1 MSSPYTATV
10 RQNPGRRSLIV
21 DFRHPLRPDPSNQGK
36 PGRKVR
42 KGLGTEDRAVAD
54 ALVADLKRLLADPSL
69 HSPAARAKAEGMFDR
84 RVVEIF
90 YDGIEPKRES
100 YRALRDEHLPFPPR
114 EEGYPRGLLLGVPG
128 AGKTT
133 LLRQFIGSHP
143 KRDRFPSTSVN
154 RTTTCET
161 EVIAGP
167 PDYAAAVTFMSEEEA
182 DFEVRQSVSGALLRA
197 IDANVSDIEVAKAF
211 LERSDMRFRLKYVLG
226 DWPTQEVENDPY
238 EVDANDEDEEIG
250 SVVSSAQADVLAE
263 KLREYIGTI
272 RTIAV
277 KCRDEIEKLQ
287 GPIAA
292 LSPDERNIALDWLQE
307 LAEESD
313 EYAALVS
320 DILDDLRERFKEIEV
335 GRLVKTTTGW
345 PRLWLMNAPAVQRSE
360 FLAAVLFF
368 SDIDRRR
375 WGQLFTPLVNGVRVA
390 GPFVPIWADPNRPP
404 KFVLIDT
411 EGLGHKANT
420 TPDVP
425 DHIIAHFAESDAIL
439 LVHKGDVPFTFE
451 GGKVLE
457 AIGGAGQTAKTM
469 MVFSRMDSVKGDN
482 IKGWQ
487 AKRDY
492 VFGGVRN
499 VVENQISKSLTPDV
513 ARFMLSQLGRN
524 SFYVGSLQEA
534 DPKAARAELSLLL
547 ERLISI
553 VPPRVPTQAFP
564 DYSYDL
570 LVLAL
575 QKGVEGFRIPWRA
588 YLGLQRRSDLQP
600 LPWQSVK
607 AVSRRYAEGFDDGYP
622 IRPASNLLNTM
633 TLAIGRFLEN
643 PVGWKGSP
651 TPEERRIILDKI
663 KESVSKDLR
672 AFCVRQVRESPQPE
686 WQQAYAFRGKGTT
699 IDRALKIEALYE
711 RWVPVPADEVDDM
724 LHVQRFID
732 SVKDLVK
739 GAIEVTRDALATD
752 AAAMDVDEAAA

>member
-1 MSSPYTATV
+1 
-10 RQNPGRRSLIV
+10 
-21 DFRHPLRPDPSNQGK
+21 
-36 PGRKVR
+36 
-42 KGLGTEDRAVAD
+42 
-54 ALVADLKRLLADPSL
+54 
-69 HSPAARAKAEGMFDR
+69 
-84 RVVEIF
+84 
-90 YDGIEPKRES
+90 
-100 YRALRDEHLPFPPR
+100 
-114 EEGYPRGLLLGVPG
+114 
-128 AGKTT
+128 
-133 LLRQFIGSHP
+133 
-143 KRDRFPSTSVN
+143 
-154 RTTTCET
+154 
-161 EVIAGP
+161 
-167 PDYAAAVTFMSEEEA
+167 
-182 DFEVRQSVSGALLRA
+182 
-197 IDANVSDIEVAKAF
+197 
-211 LERSDMRFRLKYVLG
+211 
-226 DWPTQEVENDPY
+226 
-238 EVDANDEDEEIG
+238 
-250 SVVSSAQADVLAE
+250 
-263 KLREYIGTI
+263 
-272 RTIAV
+272 
-277 KCRDEIEKLQ
+277 
-287 GPIAA
+287 
-292 LSPDERNIALDWLQE
+292 
-307 LAEESD
+307 
-313 EYAALVS
+313 
-320 DILDDLRERFKEIEV
+320 
-335 GRLVKTTTGW
+335 
-345 PRLWLMNAPAVQRSE
+345 MNAPAAQRSE

-368 SDIDRRR
+368 SDINRRR

-499 VVENQISKSLTPDV
+499 VVDNQISKSLTPDV
-513 ARFMLSQLGRN
+513 ARFMLSQLERN

-553 VPPRVPTQAFP
+553 VPPPVPAQAFP

-643 PVGWKGSP
+643 PVGWEGTP

-724 LHVQRFID
+724 LHVQKFIHA
-732 SVKDLVK
+732 VKDLVK
-739 GAIEVTRDALATD
+739 GAIEGTRDALAKD
-752 AAAMDVDEAAA
+752 AVAADVDEAAA